1 MLSIW
6 LQWCRNVINV
16 FNYFGVNGKLKNE
29 QITHIEIIGKLLEVQ
44 YKAILY
50 SDIACLIWS
59 WKE

>member
-29 QITHIEIIGKLLEVQ
+29 QSNNVLRSSENY
-44 YKAILY
+44 YKY
-50 SDIACLIWS
+50 SIKQFYIVT
-59 WKE
+59 